1 MSDAFVYM
9 FVVGAGASSGVAVV
23 GFAAYRIFTFMQGK
37 AVAPRKNGKRTRGI
51 V

>member
-23 GFAAYRIFTFMQGK
+23 GMTTYWVFNRIQNKT
-37 AVAPRKNGKRTRGI
+37 PRKGVKRVRGI

>member
-23 GFAAYRIFTFMQGK
+23 GFVAYRVFLFTQRRTAIK
-37 AVAPRKNGKRTRGI
+37 PRKRG
-51 V
+51 VV